1 MKQLLTPPLIALVC
15 AALLG
20 LVLAAHV
27 LRGRFAHWALSPI
40 HALLGVV
47 GLSLMLT
54 PLTAPAALSRAWIG
68 FGFLLAAAGLGLVLA
83 TLHLRKKMPPRALV
97 LVHAGCA
104 VSGLTILFHTA
115 LTS

>member
-1 MKQLLTPPLIALVC
+1 MQKLLTPPLIALAC

-20 LVLAAHV
+20 LVLAAYV
-27 LRGRFAHWALSPI
+27 LRGRFAHWVLSPI
-40 HALLGVV
+40 HALLGVL

-54 PLTAPAALSRAWIG
+54 PLAGATVLPRVWVG
-68 FGFLLAAAGLGLVLA
+68 FGLLLAAASLGLVLA
-83 TLHLRKKMPPRALV
+83 AFHVRKQMPPRALV

-104 VSGLTILFHTA
+104 VSGFTTLLHTA